1 MSKNRFSQRRDFL
14 KSASILTLAPAI
26 PMIPGLA
33 RASDSQIV
41 VGTWGGDYQ
50 RLLQEYIAPIV
61 AKDSISVV
69 YDVGNATARTTK
81 LKAERNARRASM
93 DVAMLGDLD
102 MYDASTAGVLEPTT
116 EAAIPNLANVID
128 SFKTPYSIPHIFS
141 AMVLVYN
148 TEHFPTAPQSFNELL
163 DPKYKGRVGFSD
175 ILYNFNTLFAG
186 LAEGGKGNS
195 FEPGWKFLLKLK
207 ENQPRVYPSNEA
219 VAAAFKSG
227 EIWVAP
233 MWKARALQWRDAG
246 LPLAFAI
253 PQEGAIPVT
262 FESAIPSNSR
272 NKDNAF
278 KYLNALL
285 DPSGQVH
292 FAQAMG
298 YAPTIR
304 NANLPPE
311 LQARVGFT
319 EAELARIYPYD
330 LKALASQRAASL
342 DFWNKEFKTGL

>member
-1 MSKNRFSQRRDFL
+1 
-14 KSASILTLAPAI
+14 
-26 PMIPGLA
+26 MIPGVA
-33 RASDSQIV
+33 RASEQIV

-50 RLLQEYIAPIV
+50 RLLQEFIAPIV
-61 AKDSISVV
+61 AKDSINVV

-102 MYDASTAGVLEPTT
+102 MYDASTADVFEAPTLS
-116 EAAIPNLANVID
+116 AVPNLANVID

-148 TEHFPTAPQSFNELL
+148 TEHFSAPPQSFNDFL

-186 LAEGGKGNS
+186 LAEGGKGES
-195 FEPGWKFLLKLK
+195 FDPGWKFLRKLK
-207 ENQPRVYPSNEA
+207 ANQPRVYPSNEA

-253 PQEGAIPVT
+253 PKEGAIPVT
-262 FESAIPSNSR
+262 FESAIPKNSR
-272 NKDNAF
+272 SKESAF

-285 DPSGQVH
+285 DPTGQVH
-292 FAQAMG
+292 FAKAMG

-304 NANLPPE
+304 NANLPAE
-311 LQARVGFT
+311 LQQRVGFT
-319 EAELARIYPYD
+319 EAELARIHPYN